1 MLNNQLDIICVG
13 EALVDFIG
21 HEIGSI
27 SKTGNYQRHLGG
39 SPTNVSMNLAKLKL
53 KVALVATLGRDGLG
67 DYILEGLQASNID
80 VSNVRTSVL
89 KPTSVIF
96 ISKTDATPEFIPYR
110 EADHE
115 IILSQF
121 KDVSFLGLRVF
132 HTTCFALSKNP
143 ARETIM
149 KMAEKAYR
157 LNCKL
162 SIDINYS
169 NIIWPN
175 KQEAISTLETFCA
188 FNPLIKISEDDKRR
202 LLGNISD
209 DTMFEYFHKLGV
221 YTICYTKGSKGVKLS
236 VKGEEIIHM
245 DALKIEKVV
254 DATGAGDAFW
264 SGFLYSYIRNHNYTN
279 CLKFGLKLASLKLQ
293 SEGSSSFNPNIGED
307 FFQNNA

>member
-27 SKTGNYQRHLGG
+27 SKTTNYQRHLGG
-39 SPTNVSMNLAKLKL
+39 SPTNVSLNLAKLKL
-53 KVALVATLGRDGLG
+53 KVALVATLGKDGLG

-80 VSNVRTSVL
+80 VSNVSISVL

-121 KDVSFLGLRVF
+121 KDVSFSGIRVF

-143 ARETIM
+143 ARETIL
-149 KMAEKAYR
+149 KMAKKAYL

-162 SIDINYS
+162 SIDLNYS

-209 DTMFEYFHKLGV
+209 DIMFEYFHKLGV
-221 YTICYTKGSKGVKLS
+221 DTICYTKGSKGVKLS
-236 VKGEEIIHM
+236 VKGEKIIHM
-245 DALKIEKVV
+245 EALKIEKVV

-264 SGFLYSYIRNHNYTN
+264 SGFLYSYIRNYNYTN

-293 SEGSSSFNPNIGED
+293 SLGSSSFNPNIGED

>member
-21 HEIGSI
+21 HEIGNI

-39 SPTNVSMNLAKLKL
+39 SPTNVSLNLAKLKL
-53 KVALVATLGRDGLG
+53 KIALVATLGRDGLG
-67 DYILEGLQASNID
+67 DYILEGLRASNID

-121 KDVSFLGLRVF
+121 KDVSFLRLRVF

-221 YTICYTKGSKGVKLS
+221 DTICYTKGSKGVKLS
-236 VKGEEIIHM
+236 VKGEKIIHM

-264 SGFLYSYIRNHNYTN
+264 SGFLYSYIRNHNYTD
-279 CLKFGLKLASLKLQ
+279 CLKFSLKLASLKLQ
-293 SEGSSSFNPNIGED
+293 SVGSSSFNPNIGED